1 MTKLN
6 LYNGALR
13 NCAERKLASLTEGV
27 ESRRLLDD
35 IWDDGAIRYVL
46 ELAQWKF
53 AIRTVSLTYSPSIS
67 DPDAE
72 LGYLYAFDRPTD
84 LVRTI
89 GVSADSSFSTP
100 LTDYKTEGAYWWS
113 NYDTLYVRYISD
125 DAEFGGDMS
134 LWPQSFVKLFQAYL
148 ARELAPRLKNF
159 SDTDRINAEFKVKLA
174 DAKAKDAMEG
184 PSVTPPTG
192 SWVRSR
198 TAPVRANG

>member
-1 MTKLN
+1 MTTRLA

-13 NCAERKLASLTEGV
+13 NCAERKLASLSENV
-27 ESRRLLDD
+27 ETRRLLDD
-35 IWDDGAIRYVL
+35 IWDDGAVRYVL

-67 DPDAE
+67 DPTAE
-72 LGYLYAFDRPTD
+72 LGYAYAFDRPTD

-89 GVSADSSFSTP
+89 GVSASSTFAQP
-100 LTDYKTEGAYWWS
+100 LLDYKTEGAYWWAS
-113 NYDTLYVRYISD
+113 IDTLYIRYISD
-125 DAEFGGDMS
+125 DDEFGSDMS

-184 PSVTPPTG
+184 PSVSMPSG

-198 TAPVRANG
+198 GAQASR